1 VPAYFNDSQRQAT
14 KDAGKIAGLEV
25 LRIINEPTAAA
36 LAYGVD
42 KDSKKDMKIA
52 VYDLGGGTFDISIIE
67 IADVDGE
74 KQFEV
79 LSTNGDTF
87 LGGEDFDQAILDY
100 LVAEFKKSDGVD
112 LSTDKMALQR
122 LKESAEKA
130 KIELSTNTQTE
141 VNLPFI
147 TATADGPKHLIVKL
161 TRANYEAMVE
171 NLITRSITP
180 CKTALKDAKLKA
192 SDIDE
197 IILVGGQTR
206 MPAVQAAVEKFF
218 GKAPRKDVNPDEA
231 VAAGAAIQGSVLAG
245 DTTDV
250 LLLDV
255 TPLSLGI
262 ETMGGVMTKLI
273 EKNTTIPSKKSQI
286 FSTAEDN
293 QPAVTIVVA
302 QGEREFVR
310 DNKML
315 GTFNLDG
322 ITPAPRGLP
331 QIEVTFDIDANGI
344 LSVSA
349 TDKATGK
356 EQAITIKDS
365 SGLSDEE
372 VEKMIKDAEENA
384 DKDKAQRELVDAR
397 NSAEAAVH
405 TYQKDFEEVKDDL
418 TEEERTKFETA
429 VTELQESIKG
439 EDKEDM
445 TAKVTA
451 LHEAVAPVFAAKQK
465 KTEATTEAN
474 DDNVVE
480 GEVTEAA

>member
-1 VPAYFNDSQRQAT
+1 
-14 KDAGKIAGLEV
+14 
-25 LRIINEPTAAA
+25 
-36 LAYGVD
+36 
-42 KDSKKDMKIA
+42 
-52 VYDLGGGTFDISIIE
+52 
-67 IADVDGE
+67 
-74 KQFEV
+74 
-79 LSTNGDTF
+79 
-87 LGGEDFDQAILDY
+87 
-100 LVAEFKKSDGVD
+100 
-112 LSTDKMALQR
+112 
-122 LKESAEKA
+122 
-130 KIELSTNTQTE
+130 
-141 VNLPFI
+141 
-147 TATADGPKHLIVKL
+147 
-161 TRANYEAMVE
+161 
-171 NLITRSITP
+171 
-180 CKTALKDAKLKA
+180 
-192 SDIDE
+192 
-197 IILVGGQTR
+197 
-206 MPAVQAAVEKFF
+206 
-218 GKAPRKDVNPDEA
+218 
-231 VAAGAAIQGSVLAG
+231 VLAG

-384 DKDKAQRELVDAR
+384 EKDKVQRELVDAR
-397 NSAEAAVH
+397 NSAEAAIH
-405 TYQKDFEEVKDDL
+405 TYQKDFDEVKDDL
-418 TEEERTKFETA
+418 AEEERTKFETA

>member
-1 VPAYFNDSQRQAT
+1 
-14 KDAGKIAGLEV
+14 
-25 LRIINEPTAAA
+25 
-36 LAYGVD
+36 
-42 KDSKKDMKIA
+42 
-52 VYDLGGGTFDISIIE
+52 
-67 IADVDGE
+67 
-74 KQFEV
+74 
-79 LSTNGDTF
+79 
-87 LGGEDFDQAILDY
+87 
-100 LVAEFKKSDGVD
+100 
-112 LSTDKMALQR
+112 
-122 LKESAEKA
+122 
-130 KIELSTNTQTE
+130 
-141 VNLPFI
+141 
-147 TATADGPKHLIVKL
+147 
-161 TRANYEAMVE
+161 
-171 NLITRSITP
+171 
-180 CKTALKDAKLKA
+180 
-192 SDIDE
+192 
-197 IILVGGQTR
+197 
-206 MPAVQAAVEKFF
+206 
-218 GKAPRKDVNPDEA
+218 
-231 VAAGAAIQGSVLAG
+231 
-245 DTTDV
+245 
-250 LLLDV
+250 
-255 TPLSLGI
+255 
-262 ETMGGVMTKLI
+262 MTKLI

-397 NSAEAAVH
+397 NSAEAAIH
-405 TYQKDFEEVKDDL
+405 TYQKDFDEVKDDL
-418 TEEERTKFETA
+418 AEDERTKFETA